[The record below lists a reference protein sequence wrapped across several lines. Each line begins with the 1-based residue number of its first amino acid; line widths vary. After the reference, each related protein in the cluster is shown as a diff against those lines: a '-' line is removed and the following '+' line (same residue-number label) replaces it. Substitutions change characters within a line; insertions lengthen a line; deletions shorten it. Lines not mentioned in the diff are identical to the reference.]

1 MILKPETTL
10 EAKKIDEMSPEFQKI
25 IQHIKIAQQKN
36 LESKNIDQEKLEN
49 TFINPLI

>member
-1 MILKPETTL
+1 
-10 EAKKIDEMSPEFQKI
+10 MSPEFQKI